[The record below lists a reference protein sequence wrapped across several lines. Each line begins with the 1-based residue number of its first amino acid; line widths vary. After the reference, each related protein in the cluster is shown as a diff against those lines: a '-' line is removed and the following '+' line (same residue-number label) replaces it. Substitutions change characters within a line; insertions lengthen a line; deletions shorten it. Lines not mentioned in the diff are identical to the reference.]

1 METRMREDYQ
11 IQVLDCC
18 CTCHEW
24 DIIGEQGEQLI
35 CGIDGDS
42 VHPLG
47 ICNQFTAG
55 EIAEI

>member
-1 METRMREDYQ
+1 MMGREDYQ

-24 DIIGEQGEQLI
+24 DIIGEQLI
-35 CGIDGDS
+35 CGIDGDP